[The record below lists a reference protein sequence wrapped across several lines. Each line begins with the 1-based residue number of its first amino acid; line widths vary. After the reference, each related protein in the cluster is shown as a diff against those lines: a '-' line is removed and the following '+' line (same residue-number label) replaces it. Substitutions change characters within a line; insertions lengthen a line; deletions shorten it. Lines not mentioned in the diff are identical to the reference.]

1 MEIDIFQ
8 LPGILKKRAH
18 YIVLSVIACVVLAF
32 LYLSTLVPTYRSST
46 DILLDP
52 QGLAERRDLIV
63 AGSSPQEQSSL
74 ESQIYIVQSRDVL
87 NEVIDKLSLE
97 QDPFLVK
104 AAKFSNNATPEMRK
118 DAILGALVKRL
129 KVERAGQSF
138 IMTISA
144 EHADPE
150 KSALIANTIAQTYL
164 SKISDTRV
172 EANRRAG
179 ESFQSQAGELR
190 ERVLKAELAVEDFKA
205 ENGLTTTG
213 EQGGLLINQQVSGIS
228 EQLTAARVAEEQQKA
243 NFDQARNLTVAAIEA
258 GAIPEAA
265 QSQSIE
271 LLRSRY
277 TQLLE
282 REAELA
288 AALGTNHPQMRA
300 VRSQLAGVRQS
311 INSEIS
317 RLRESMRA
325 SYERA
330 AANTKAI
337 SDQLNKLTK
346 SSFDKGEA
354 LTRMRQLE
362 SEADAVR
369 TIYKTFLGKAE
380 ELGQSQSVNNNNS
393 HVISVAV
400 PPSAPPGGIK
410 KIVLAAAAMFGV
422 ALGSVL
428 AVLREILGGNGGGA
442 RANLLRAGLPIIASF
457 PVETKAGGKAGRMGA
472 WMGMGRASK
481 RTGRRDDHRRREI
494 GMLRIAHLL
503 LNHFGGRQMPAAI
516 IFVAPGEDSD
526 EGLVVEVAELL
537 ASLGQNV
544 AYAPGQLSRAARQ
557 NTRPVRAV
565 RGMLATRQDLDE
577 DEDHFLLLGDRLVY
591 ERLSGETAPSRY
603 GQRLMPPADIV
614 LINACGTAA
623 CEFLPTL
630 LESGDAIVPIANL
643 DLADRNDADDML
655 YTLDPFR
662 EKVPGMVIIGK
673 DV

>member
-18 YIVLSVIACVVLAF
+18 YIVLSVIACVALAF

-87 NEVIDKLSLE
+87 NDVIDKLSLE
-97 QDPFLVK
+97 QDPFLIK
-104 AAKFSNNATPEMRK
+104 AAKFSDNATPEMRK

-144 EHADPE
+144 EHSDPE
-150 KSALIANTIAQTYL
+150 KSAQIANTIAQTYL

-311 INSEIS
+311 INAEIS

-400 PPSAPPGGIK
+400 PPSAPPSGIK
-410 KIVLAAAAMFGV
+410 KIVLAAAAMFGI

-428 AVLREILGGNGGGA
+428 AVLREILGGNGSGA
-442 RANLLRAGLPIIASF
+442 RTHLLRSGIPIIASF
-457 PVETKAGGKAGRMGA
+457 PAETKASKSSRMGA
-472 WMGMGRASK
+472 LMGMGRTPK
-481 RTGRRDDHRRREI
+481 RSGRRDDHRRREI

-503 LNHFGGRQMPAAI
+503 LNHFGGRQIPAAI
-516 IFVAPGEDSD
+516 IFMAPGEDD
-526 EGLVVEVAELL
+526 DAGLVAEVAELL

-544 AYAPGQLSRAARQ
+544 AYATGQLSRTARQ
-557 NTRPVRAV
+557 SQRPVRPV

-577 DEDHFLLLGDRLVY
+577 DEDQFLLLGDRLVY
-591 ERLSGETAPSRY
+591 ERLSGETSSSRY
-603 GQRLMPPADIV
+603 GQRLMPPADII

-630 LESGDAIVPIANL
+630 LESGDAIVPITNL
-643 DLADRNDADDML
+643 DLVDRNDAEDML

-662 EKVPGMVIIGK
+662 EKVPGMVVIGK
-673 DV
+673 DA